1 MRVTRKIFTRVA
13 ANFFLI
19 DFFKVYTSRTTLI
32 ALFFVE
38 KQRVVPFIEDLIL
51 VTGPVFSLRELSKD
65 LKATD
70 LRFKILG
77 KTSGFRSYFYLR
89 SVKRILK

>member
-13 ANFFLI
+13 ANFFFLI

-38 KQRVVPFIEDLIL
+38 KQRVVPFI
-51 VTGPVFSLRELSKD
+51 VQRE
-65 LKATD
+65 
-70 LRFKILG
+70 
-77 KTSGFRSYFYLR
+77 KTSIRPNMVASG
-89 SVKRILK
+89 KPP